1 MTSGKRNLLIAIII
15 ILVVVGGMYSFLKG
29 TYNQFVVL
37 DEAVK
42 SSWAQ
47 VENQLQRRY
56 DLIPNLVETVRGYAK
71 QEKDV
76 LVEVTNARA
85 RVGGAATVP
94 DKIAA
99 NNELSSALSRL
110 LVVVERYPDLKSNQN
125 FLRLQD
131 ELAGTENRIAV
142 ERRRYNEAVQT
153 YNVAIR
159 SFPANLL
166 AGTFGFGK
174 AAFFEAPAAPRRPL
188 KSCSEAFSPFDAN
201 AKMKQSWK
209 TWTDTSSGIFLPR
222 EDEVSRQRRH
232 RPLCGRTT
240 SDGQNRFVCAVMR
253 CSRWVGQR
261 CSSASRWAFR
271 PAAMCCDKDG

>member
-1 MTSGKRNLLIAIII
+1 MTSGKRNLLIAVIV
-15 ILVVVGGMYSFLKG
+15 ILVVAGSLYSFFKG
-29 TYNQFVVL
+29 TYNQFVTL

-56 DLIPNLVETVRGYAK
+56 DLIPNLVETVKGYAK

-94 DKIAA
+94 DKISA
-99 NNELSSALSRL
+99 NNELSGALSRL
-110 LVVVERYPDLKSNQN
+110 LVVVEKYPDLKSNQN

-142 ERRRYNEAVQT
+142 ERRRYNESVQT

-166 AGTFGFGK
+166 AGAFGFGK
-174 AAFFEAPAAPRRPL
+174 ATFFEAPAA
-188 KSCSEAFSPFDAN
+188 
-201 AKMKQSWK
+201 AK
-209 TWTDTSSGIFLPR
+209 
-222 EDEVSRQRRH
+222 
-232 RPLCGRTT
+232 
-240 SDGQNRFVCAVMR
+240 
-253 CSRWVGQR
+253 
-261 CSSASRWAFR
+261 
-271 PAAMCCDKDG
+271 AAPQVKF

>member
-1 MTSGKRNLLIAIII
+1 MTSGKRNLLIAVVI
-15 ILVVVGGMYSFLKG
+15 ILVLAGSLYSFFKG
-29 TYNQFVVL
+29 TYNQFVAL

-56 DLIPNLVETVRGYAK
+56 DLIPNLVETVKGYAK

-85 RVGGAATVP
+85 RVGGASTVP
-94 DKIAA
+94 EKIEA
-99 NNELSSALSRL
+99 NNQLSGALSRL

-131 ELAGTENRIAV
+131 ELAGTENRISV
-142 ERRRYNEAVQT
+142 ERRRYNETVQT

-166 AGTFGFGK
+166 AGLYGFGK
-174 AAFFEAPAAPRRPL
+174 ADFFEAPAGAKAAPQV
-188 KSCSEAFSPFDAN
+188 KF
-201 AKMKQSWK
+201 
-209 TWTDTSSGIFLPR
+209 
-222 EDEVSRQRRH
+222 
-232 RPLCGRTT
+232 
-240 SDGQNRFVCAVMR
+240 
-253 CSRWVGQR
+253 
-261 CSSASRWAFR
+261 
-271 PAAMCCDKDG
+271 

>member
-1 MTSGKRNLLIAIII
+1 MTSGTRNFIIAGVVLLIVFSG
-15 ILVVVGGMYSFLKG
+15 LYSFFKG
-29 TYNQFVVL
+29 NYNTFVTL

-56 DLIPNLVETVRGYAK
+56 DLIPNLVETVKGYAK

-76 LVEVTNARA
+76 LIEVTNARA
-85 RVGGAATVP
+85 KVGGAGSVP
-94 DKIAA
+94 EKISA

-125 FLRLQD
+125 FLHLQD

-142 ERRRYNEAVQT
+142 ERKRYNDAVKT

-166 AGTFGFGK
+166 AGMFNFQ
-174 AAFFEAPAAPRRPL
+174 AATFFEAPAQAKAAPQV
-188 KSCSEAFSPFDAN
+188 KF
-201 AKMKQSWK
+201 
-209 TWTDTSSGIFLPR
+209 
-222 EDEVSRQRRH
+222 
-232 RPLCGRTT
+232 
-240 SDGQNRFVCAVMR
+240 
-253 CSRWVGQR
+253 
-261 CSSASRWAFR
+261 
-271 PAAMCCDKDG
+271 